1 MPTKSPNK
9 SDTVRRICRRARGRL
24 AAALALSLLGPAL
37 FLSQARAD
45 EVTLG
50 SQDTGHY
57 NLHITSYAEI
67 PFRTVIHQQFDYSCG
82 SAALATLLRFQYHK
96 SINEAEVFKAMYA
109 VGDQDR
115 IQKLGFSLLD
125 MKKYLGSIGY
135 QADGFRLSLK
145 ELQDAAIPAIALIQI
160 GSYKHFVVIKGV
172 VGDHVLVGDPALG
185 LREYSADDFTKLW
198 NGIAFLV
205 HDQPASQTDP
215 IFNSA
220 DEWKRWADA
229 HPLTAAAVI
238 QPLSP
243 FLRDLRVIY
252 QVEPNTVLP
261 SPFVQ

>member
-1 MPTKSPNK
+1 MPNK
-9 SDTVRRICRRARGRL
+9 PRAAIGTGRERGNRIL
-24 AAALALSLLGPAL
+24 AFAVLSLVSFA
-37 FLSQARAD
+37 FLPRQARAE

-50 SQDTGHY
+50 NQDTGNY
-57 NLHITSYAEI
+57 NLHLTSYAEI

-82 SAALATLLRFQYHK
+82 SAALATLLHYHYHK
-96 SINEAEVFKAMYA
+96 DTNEADVFKAMFA

-125 MKKYLGSIGY
+125 MKKYLASIGY

-185 LREYSADDFTKLW
+185 LREYNAADFGKLW
-198 NGIAFLV
+198 NGIAFLI
-205 HDQPASQTDP
+205 HEQPANEPDP
-215 IFNSA
+215 LFNSGE
-220 DEWKRWADA
+220 EWRRWADA
-229 HPLTAAAVI
+229 HPLTAASVI
-238 QPLSP
+238 QPLTP

-252 QVEPNTVLP
+252 QIEPNQILP